1 MYFYIDILF
10 VFGEM
15 YVVDAADLPQSDDLG
30 QPTNGWSKWAEEVA
44 TRICLYGPPMFY
56 QHISSSG

>member
-1 MYFYIDILF
+1 MYFLIYILF
-10 VFGEM
+10 VFGGM
-15 YVVDAADLPQSDDLG
+15 YVLDAADLPQSDDLR

-56 QHISSSG
+56 